1 MGLEDYSLLKGDPQ
15 SGKVVFNHAGKNPHY
30 QIILQAGGQSLRAAV
45 NIQSED
51 NSEVL
56 YSVDHAFLP
65 PDPAALTGLAMGVVG
80 LHSRP
85 GGLAVDFV
93 RETVNGSAMVD
104 RESMTLLP
112 KSFPAGHRHN
122 DLNNEVVDLLN
133 RAVQDPNG
141 TMYIFGD
148 AFSDGGDSPT
158 GIHDIHMN
166 QGNPET
172 NHGQDNGIW
181 QDGALFVN
189 LPAQQNAWIAVFIA
203 FQTQS
208 WQTDDQ
214 GNPLQAAAATRS

>member
-1 MGLEDYSLLKGDPQ
+1 MGLGNYSLLKGDPQ
-15 SGKVVFNHAGKNPHY
+15 SGKVVFNRAGKNPHY
-30 QIILQAGGQSLRAAV
+30 RITLQAGSQSLQAAV

-65 PDPAALTGLAMGVVG
+65 PDPAALTGLRMGVMG
-80 LHSRP
+80 LHSQP
-85 GGLAVDFV
+85 GGLAVDF
-93 RETVNGSAMVD
+93 
-104 RESMTLLP
+104 LP

-181 QDGALFVN
+181 QDGAVFVN
-189 LPAQQNAWIAVFIA
+189 LPAQQDAWIAIFIA

-208 WQTDDQ
+208 WQTDDE
-214 GNPLQAAAATRS
+214 GNPLQAAAATR